1 MIKTILYFIIA
12 IPLSACAVQQQT
24 TQSSQPESTSSIK
37 IPKNFYAEELGQC
50 RMNGNFKDY
59 EITAP
64 IYKSEIKPIIGFDW
78 QNHHTKYSTS
88 MRVEHQPFS
97 RPIAYLSAAIH
108 HAAFTKDE
116 KEIQITTDFIYQ
128 IAKGNQFMN
137 TKSYDEAKGLCYG
150 ENNNTSAPCP
160 IHAPSFVGTNM
171 TTYLISALW
180 LKEYFTKEQMD
191 VLNPYINKI
200 YFKYIHPKAIE
211 QVDSG
216 FYDMANLG
224 IGRLAYAA
232 WTNDTK
238 MAEDEF
244 RMRLKQMDKLWEEN
258 GYIDNNSY
266 RGVRGVFYHSSGVDI
281 ALGYIQLANAWGYKV
296 PDMLMVKV
304 KKSAELINA
313 YIDDPKNY
321 YNYPDSK
328 IPFNASKNPADAQGV
343 HSQAFALKTLMKNV
357 VDVDLK
363 PDREFENKSRGEF
376 IDVMLGFNPKCMFP
390 N

>member
-12 IPLSACAVQQQT
+12 ITLSACAVQQQT
-24 TQSSQPESTSSIK
+24 TQASQPESTSPIK

-50 RMNGNFKDY
+50 RMNG
-59 EITAP
+59 
-64 IYKSEIKPIIGFDW
+64 YKGSEIIVTSYRSEIDPIIGFDW
-78 QNHHTKYSTS
+78 QKHHTKYSTS
-88 MRVEHQPFS
+88 MRVEHLPLS
-97 RPIAYLSAAIH
+97 RPIAYLSSASH
-108 HAAFTKDE
+108 HAAYSKNED
-116 KEIQITTDFIYQ
+116 EIQLSKDYIFQ
-128 IAKGNQFMN
+128 IAKSNQFTN
-137 TKSYDEAKGLCYG
+137 TISYDDASRVQCYG
-150 ENNNTSAPCP
+150 GNNNTSAPCP
-160 IHAPSFVGTNM
+160 IHAPQHLGINM

-180 LKEYFTKEQMD
+180 LKEYFSKEEMD
-191 VLNPYINKI
+191 VLNPYIKKI
-200 YFKYIHPKAIE
+200 YFKYIYPRATNRDDE
-211 QVDSG
+211 AFTEMG
-216 FYDMANLG
+216 NLG

-232 WTNDTK
+232 WNNDTK

-244 RMRLKQMDKLWEEN
+244 RMRFKQMDNAWEEN
-258 GYIDNNSY
+258 GYIKGNSY
-266 RGVRGVFYHSSGVDI
+266 RGVRGVFYHSMGVDI

-296 PDMLMVKV
+296 PDKLMVKV

-343 HSQAFALKTLMKNV
+343 HSQAFAIKKLMKNV

>member
-1 MIKTILYFIIA
+1 MKSIIYSIIA
-12 IPLSACAVQQQT
+12 IALSACAVQQQT
-24 TQSSQPESTSSIK
+24 TESSQADSARSIK

-88 MRVEHQPFS
+88 MRVEHLPLS
-97 RPIAYLSAAIH
+97 RPIAYLSAASH

-116 KEIQITTDFIYQ
+116 EEIQITTDFIYQ

-150 ENNNTSAPCP
+150 GNNNTSAPCP
-160 IHAPSFVGTNM
+160 IHAPQHLGINM

-180 LKEYFTKEQMD
+180 LKEYFTKEEMD
-191 VLNPYINKI
+191 VLNPYIKKI
-200 YFKYIHPKAIE
+200 YFKYIHPRATNRDDDAFTE
-211 QVDSG
+211 MG
-216 FYDMANLG
+216 NLG

-244 RMRLKQMDKLWEEN
+244 RMRFKQMDNAWEEN
-258 GYIDNNSY
+258 GYIKGNSY
-266 RGVRGVFYHSSGVDI
+266 RGVRGAFYHSMGVDI

-296 PDMLMVKV
+296 PDKLMVKV

-321 YNYPDSK
+321 YSYPDSK
-328 IPFNASKNPADAQGV
+328 IPFNSSKNPADAQGV
-343 HSQAFALKTLMKNV
+343 HSQAFALKVLMKNV

-363 PDREFENKSRGEF
+363 SDLEFENKSRGEF